1 MYSIYFEKRSL
12 SVCSN
17 PEQSQKDPN
26 AVLYSPGNF
35 PEIANLPDLFD
46 KTPHIDRL
54 YIPSTQE
61 EHTFKQLCTKLT
73 HINAGGGVVINQKG
87 QYLIIFRRGRWD
99 LPKGTQEPNEDIR
112 ISALREVEEECGIGS
127 LEIKKHIC
135 DTYHTYHRDNKF
147 MLKCTRWYMMEYSG
161 ESIHTK
167 PQREED
173 IECAI
178 WVDRGELGK
187 YLSNTFPSILEVFKK
202 SGIYS
207 LS

>member
-12 SVCSN
+12 AVCSH
-17 PEQSQKDPN
+17 PEQSLKDPN

-35 PEIANLPDLFD
+35 PEIANLPELFD
-46 KTPHIDRL
+46 KSPQIRKL

-73 HINAGGGVVINQKG
+73 HINAGGGLVTNQNG
-87 QYLIIFRRGRWD
+87 EYLIIFRRGRWD

-112 ISALREVEEECGIGS
+112 NAALREVEEECGIGE
-127 LEIKKHIC
+127 LEIQRHIC

-147 MLKCTRWYMMEYSG
+147 MLKCTRWYMMEYKGDSK
-161 ESIHTK
+161 STK
-167 PQREED
+167 PQSEED

-178 WVDRGELGK
+178 WVNKKELSR
-187 YLSNTFPSILEVFKK
+187 YLANTFPSILEVFEK
-202 SGIYS
+202 SGIM
-207 LS
+207 